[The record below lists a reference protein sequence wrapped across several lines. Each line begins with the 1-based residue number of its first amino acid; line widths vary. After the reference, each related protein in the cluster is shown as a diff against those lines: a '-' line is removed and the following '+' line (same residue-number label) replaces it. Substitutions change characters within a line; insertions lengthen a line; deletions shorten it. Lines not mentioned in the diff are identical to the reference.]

1 MKGMKNFLLGICLL
15 LILIYTALPAY
26 AANIQ
31 IEVDGIAIASD
42 VAPEMKNSRTMVPL
56 RVISENLGTVVNWSN
71 SEVTLSNRDVKVLLK
86 LNNAEAVKNGKTLLL
101 DVKPYLKNN
110 RIMVPLRFLA
120 EAFSYEVNYK
130 NFVVTVDTKSQDE
143 KISARYWLGDTGEKI
158 VEYSLRTNKEGN
170 VDLLNDRGETIL
182 VGFAEYNLMLNLIF
196 AKKDGKWGLY
206 DKTGQMIIE
215 HMYDEISNY
224 EMPDGNKANGF
235 VGVKKNG
242 LWGAID
248 QEGNIVIQPEF
259 EYIELNYYEEVEPFI
274 KVKKNGKFGYLT
286 REGQPLVD
294 TVWDAAFMDVLNV
307 PEDIIFVKQ
316 GKKWGGIRVDNH
328 KAAPV
333 DWNLIPSEEAQMTF
347 NN

>member
-1 MKGMKNFLLGICLL
+1 
-15 LILIYTALPAY
+15 
-26 AANIQ
+26 
-31 IEVDGIAIASD
+31 
-42 VAPEMKNSRTMVPL
+42 
-56 RVISENLGTVVNWSN
+56 
-71 SEVTLSNRDVKVLLK
+71 
-86 LNNAEAVKNGKTLLL
+86 
-101 DVKPYLKNN
+101 
-110 RIMVPLRFLA
+110 MVPLRFLA